1 MVNCYLPCYLQLLGK
16 STEDI
21 TCELESPKEP
31 MEGFSEGLAAGTGR
45 AHEVCYRKA
54 VMEPEAKPWKRHPL
68 DMSGSWGHVLSQEQ
82 APPKKFKNPLNLKK
96 NMA

>member
-1 MVNCYLPCYLQLLGK
+1 M
-16 STEDI
+16 EDI

-31 MEGFSEGLAAGTGR
+31 MDGRLSSMQNCKAILQSFRKSMEGFSEGL
-45 AHEVCYRKA
+45 
-54 VMEPEAKPWKRHPL
+54 
-68 DMSGSWGHVLSQEQ
+68 